1 LNELQQP
8 ITNAF
13 APCATQRLFFPQILP
28 EYNSLLYVDTDII
41 FLQDPF
47 EVWKQLQNMEQKSFG
62 LVSENDEA
70 YYSTYTYSAIP
81 HPKNGLNSG
90 VMLMNLK
97 HMRNQNWN
105 SKCSLSLK
113 NCNLTWHSVIKM

>member
-1 LNELQQP
+1 MSWGSKIPELKCSSNP
-8 ITNAF
+8 IKSAF

-70 YYSTYTYSAIP
+70 
-81 HPKNGLNSG
+81 
-90 VMLMNLK
+90 
-97 HMRNQNWN
+97 
-105 SKCSLSLK
+105 
-113 NCNLTWHSVIKM
+113 

>member
-1 LNELQQP
+1 MKSSWLKSLGLKLGVWKLQGWNVLEP
-8 ITNAF
+8 IFKSAF

-62 LVSENDEA
+62 LVSENDE
-70 YYSTYTYSAIP
+70 T
-81 HPKNGLNSG
+81 
-90 VMLMNLK
+90 
-97 HMRNQNWN
+97 
-105 SKCSLSLK
+105 
-113 NCNLTWHSVIKM
+113 